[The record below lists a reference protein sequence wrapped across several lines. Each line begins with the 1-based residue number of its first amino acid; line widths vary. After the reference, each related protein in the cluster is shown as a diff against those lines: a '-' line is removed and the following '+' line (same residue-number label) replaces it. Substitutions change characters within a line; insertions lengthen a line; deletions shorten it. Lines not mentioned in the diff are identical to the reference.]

1 MNMKISKWDAADYLK
16 TRKDIA
22 IYLDEILKI
31 ARADDTPELF
41 IEALGDVTRAQGMT
55 DLAKTIDVSR
65 ESLYKSLSKKGN
77 PSFSTIFKVLEF
89 LNLEMSITA
98 PKTLKQVSI

>member
-31 ARADDTPELF
+31 AREDNMPELF
-41 IEALGDVTRAQGMT
+41 IEALGDVTRVQGMT

>member
-1 MNMKISKWDAADYLK
+1 MKISKWDAADYLK

>member
-31 ARADDTPELF
+31 AREDNMPELF

>member
-31 ARADDTPELF
+31 AREDDTPELF

>member
-41 IEALGDVTRAQGMT
+41 IEALGDVTRVQGMT

>member
-1 MNMKISKWDAADYLK
+1 MKVSKWDAADYLK

-31 ARADDTPELF
+31 AREDNMPELF

-55 DLAKTIDVSR
+55 DLAKTIDVSK

-77 PSFSTIFKVLEF
+77 PSFSTIFKVHEF
-89 LNLEMSITA
+89 LNLEMSIAA
-98 PKTLKQVSI
+98 PKTLKQASI

>member
-31 ARADDTPELF
+31 AREDNMPELF

-89 LNLEMSITA
+89 LNLEMSIAA
-98 PKTLKQVSI
+98 PKTLKQASV

>member
-31 ARADDTPELF
+31 AREDNMPELF

-55 DLAKTIDVSR
+55 DQ
-65 ESLYKSLSKKGN
+65 KKGIHLFQQ
-77 PSFSTIFKVLEF
+77 SLKF
-89 LNLEMSITA
+89 LNFLI
-98 PKTLKQVSI
+98 

>member
-22 IYLDEILKI
+22 IYLDEILKT
-31 ARADDTPELF
+31 ASEDNMPELF

-89 LNLEMSITA
+89 LNLEMSIA
-98 PKTLKQVSI
+98 AQKTLKQVSI

>member
-31 ARADDTPELF
+31 AREDNTPELF